1 MENLKKVEL
10 IAQRL
15 EAGAGGW
22 VSSMQN
28 LDCLLAAVQA
38 IEMQEAEAALRKMA
52 AGLTLPELHIKR
64 KRENENGKIKED
76 YRENEGEGSGEFP
89 ETV

>member
-28 LDCLLAAVQA
+28 LDCLLAAVLA
-38 IEMQEAEAALRKMA
+38 IETQEAEETLRKMA
-52 AGLTLPELHIKR
+52 AGLTLPEV
-64 KRENENGKIKED
+64 ED
-76 YRENEGEGSGEFP
+76 ANRNL
-89 ETV
+89 

>member
-52 AGLTLPELHIKR
+52 TGLTLPEGKR
-64 KRENENGKIKED
+64 TASGGVENAQNH
-76 YRENEGEGSGEFP
+76 
-89 ETV
+89 

>member
-52 AGLTLPELHIKR
+52 AGLTLPEGEASNTLCR
-64 KRENENGKIKED
+64 NGYIASLATATRWTEKAD
-76 YRENEGEGSGEFP
+76 A
-89 ETV
+89 